1 MSDERGLD
9 GLVLDST
16 RLIKRGY
23 SAIIKNAGK
32 AIAVIT
38 AAIAVLVS
46 FTEISFLDT
55 GTKELT
61 ASALFLL
68 VASYIIFFSLV
79 SAGRQ
84 LGRESEEYRA
94 AYASFREVAEM
105 VTGADL
111 GALRTFISRFQK
123 EELKARRG
131 GLLLELDLTEEEYI
145 ALTEKK
151 KPTRAEKKILRRI
164 SSERPVNISAHE
176 LLSVSASER
185 GRCSY
190 SRGARLISLL
200 LKLVPTTLCA
210 LFTVSVM
217 LGVRENMSFSMIA
230 EALVR
235 LSTLPIVALKGY
247 TAGYE
252 EVVSLDVE
260 LYDTRRRLLTA
271 FLESREECQV

>member
-1 MSDERGLD
+1 MNDERSLD
-9 GLVLDST
+9 SLVLDSS

-46 FTEISFLDT
+46 FTEISFLNT
-55 GTKELT
+55 GAKELT

-94 AYASFREVAEM
+94 AYVAFREVAER

-111 GALRTFISRFQK
+111 GALRAFISRFRK
-123 EELKARRG
+123 EELRARRN
-131 GLLLELDLTEEEYI
+131 GLLLELNLTEEEYI
-145 ALTEKK
+145 VLTEKK
-151 KPTRAEKKILRRI
+151 KLTRAEKKILKRVG
-164 SSERPVNISAHE
+164 SERPVEITAPE
-176 LLSVSASER
+176 LLSVGASER

-190 SRGARLISLL
+190 SRGARLFSLL

-271 FLESREECQV
+271 FLESRTECQV